1 MVTGIDLEKKQVNIA
16 NVYGYEEQI
25 SIVEFLNRMS
35 YREIEKYPF
44 MQRMIIKMG
53 LIDTNSV
60 FLIKKK

>member
-1 MVTGIDLEKKQVNIA
+1 LVTGIDLEKKQVNIA